1 MRKQEH
7 ILVSLNVS
15 GHVSLIVG
23 NVFSLAL
30 LSFCKL
36 CQKFAVISESFLKT
50 CIALEQVSCGG
61 TSTRLLVL
69 HEFACICK
77 SMIIMWSLH
86 CKHFVNSQIQ
96 NYVLVTSVLS
106 IK

>member
-15 GHVSLIVG
+15 RYVSLIVG
-23 NVFSLAL
+23 NVCSLAL

-36 CQKFAVISESFLKT
+36 CQKFAVTSENFLKT

-77 SMIIMWSLH
+77 YDNNIVVALQALRKQSNTEL
-86 CKHFVNSQIQ
+86 CTCNFRA
-96 NYVLVTSVLS
+96 
-106 IK
+106 

>member
-15 GHVSLIVG
+15 RHVSLMVG
-23 NVFSLAL
+23 NVCSLAL

-36 CQKFAVISESFLKT
+36 CEKFAVTSENFLKT
-50 CIALEQVSCGG
+50 CIALEQVSYGG

-69 HEFACICK
+69 HEFACICRYDNNVVVALQALDK
-77 SMIIMWSLH
+77 QSNTEL
-86 CKHFVNSQIQ
+86 CTCNFRV
-96 NYVLVTSVLS
+96 
-106 IK
+106 

>member
-15 GHVSLIVG
+15 RHVSLMVG
-23 NVFSLAL
+23 NVCSLAL

-36 CQKFAVISESFLKT
+36 CQKFAVTSENFLKT

-61 TSTRLLVL
+61 TSRLLVL
-69 HEFACICK
+69 HELACICK
-77 SMIIMWSLH
+77 YDNN
-86 CKHFVNSQIQ
+86 V
-96 NYVLVTSVLS
+96 VLALQALGKQSNTELCTCYFRA
-106 IK
+106 

>member
-7 ILVSLNVS
+7 ILVNLNVS
-15 GHVSLIVG
+15 RHVSLMVG
-23 NVFSLAL
+23 NVCSLAL

-36 CQKFAVISESFLKT
+36 CQKFAVTSENFLKT

-77 SMIIMWSLH
+77 YGNNVVVALQALGKQSNTEL
-86 CKHFVNSQIQ
+86 CTCNFRA
-96 NYVLVTSVLS
+96 
-106 IK
+106 

>member
-15 GHVSLIVG
+15 RHVSLIVG
-23 NVFSLAL
+23 NVYSLAL

-36 CQKFAVISESFLKT
+36 CQKFAVTSENFLKT

-69 HEFACICK
+69 HEFCLYLQKYDNNVVVALQALRKQSNTELCTCN
-77 SMIIMWSLH
+77 
-86 CKHFVNSQIQ
+86 FRA
-96 NYVLVTSVLS
+96 
-106 IK
+106 